1 MADKHPTKVRV
12 VLISTVDSSLNAGGG
27 NGARIRAPSAP
38 RPGVNIVARLVSVD
52 YGRLRQPIRTPRRM
66 VVVQSDLFPQRRA
79 FGKRRTQRPP
89 WGAPAASSPFVCAHR
104 KPGFE
109 KCSVCPAPSCPGSSS
124 GVFGRGKRL
133 CVGLQQPEPG
143 MCGFGYRKDTWRTG
157 GSGLKHLDVFAA
169 QKPRVGPRD

>member
-66 VVVQSDLFPQRRA
+66 VVFQSDLFPQRRA

-89 WGAPAASSPFVCAHR
+89 WGAPAASSPFVL
-104 KPGFE
+104 
-109 KCSVCPAPSCPGSSS
+109 V
-124 GVFGRGKRL
+124 
-133 CVGLQQPEPG
+133 EPVSEETVLE
-143 MCGFGYRKDTWRTG
+143 CW
-157 GSGLKHLDVFAA
+157 
-169 QKPRVGPRD
+169 

>member
-66 VVVQSDLFPQRRA
+66 VVFQSDLFPQLRA

-89 WGAPAASSPFVCAHR
+89 WGAPAASSPFVSPIGSQGSRNVRVAAPPLSWVFLRCFGVR
-104 KPGFE
+104 KTR
-109 KCSVCPAPSCPGSSS
+109 CRRTPSTRARHVRVRLAKGH
-124 GVFGRGKRL
+124 VADGRGWT
-133 CVGLQQPEPG
+133 Q
-143 MCGFGYRKDTWRTG
+143 T
-157 GSGLKHLDVFAA
+157 S
-169 QKPRVGPRD
+169 

>member
-12 VLISTVDSSLNAGGG
+12 VPISTVDSSLNAEGG

-66 VVVQSDLFPQRRA
+66 VVFQSDLFPQRRA

-89 WGAPAASSPFVCAHR
+89 WGAPAASSPFVS
-104 KPGFE
+104 PI
-109 KCSVCPAPSCPGSSS
+109 GSQGSRNVRVARPPPVLGLPPVFS
-124 GVFGRGKRL
+124 GGGNVF
-133 CVGLQQPEPG
+133 P
-143 MCGFGYRKDTWRTG
+143 
-157 GSGLKHLDVFAA
+157 
-169 QKPRVGPRD
+169 

>member
-109 KCSVCPAPSCPGSSS
+109 KCSGGPPPPCPGSSS
-124 GVFGRGKRL
+124 GVFG
-133 CVGLQQPEPG
+133 
-143 MCGFGYRKDTWRTG
+143 
-157 GSGLKHLDVFAA
+157 
-169 QKPRVGPRD
+169 

>member
-12 VLISTVDSSLNAGGG
+12 VLISTVDSSLNAEGG

-66 VVVQSDLFPQRRA
+66 VVFQSDLFPQPSA

-89 WGAPAASSPFVCAHR
+89 RGAPAASSPFVS
-104 KPGFE
+104 PI
-109 KCSVCPAPSCPGSSS
+109 GS
-124 GVFGRGKRL
+124 
-133 CVGLQQPEPG
+133 Q
-143 MCGFGYRKDTWRTG
+143 
-157 GSGLKHLDVFAA
+157 GSRNV
-169 QKPRVGPRD
+169 R